1 MLITSVFGLGL
12 GCCPVFNVY
21 SGSCMNDGRH
31 LELVWIQRSLI
42 PPALVFICSPVIPVC
57 PVGFQIK
64 VVGPDSS
71 PAANELV
78 YLFLQTGA
86 PVNNWTLT
94 TDSKGMVPFS
104 LDTSLWSEHVSLQVC
119 SLSLSTVS
127 LFYFISLSFFNP
139 LTFFFSFSVFPS
151 WSSKSLQPG
160 CLSSTFLSL

>member
-1 MLITSVFGLGL
+1 
-12 GCCPVFNVY
+12 
-21 SGSCMNDGRH
+21 MNDGRH

-42 PPALVFICSPVIPVC
+42 PLALVFICSPVIPVC

-119 SLSLSTVS
+119 SLSPHCFSFL
-127 LFYFISLSFFNP
+127 LYFSFF
-139 LTFFFSFSVFPS
+139 F
-151 WSSKSLQPG
+151 
-160 CLSSTFLSL
+160 